1 MYSSNV
7 VFDDNRYGKLNVL
20 IVDDQSMVANSLAN
34 TLLHL
39 GFNAK
44 VTDKIDEMKKILNLE
59 KVDVVL
65 MEYAYRNGQ
74 GIEEIKNAKI
84 KSKNSKVKFVVT
96 SVSGEHTV
104 KDNAIT
110 HQCDLFL
117 VKPISSQELAAEIKK
132 VAKQEYRKAERVKC
146 HIAFK
151 VIHAEI
157 ESDTFATDISTDGAH
172 LLDENHNI
180 SPKIGEEIVV
190 KFTIPKALE
199 DINITATVVRLSNNG
214 FGIQFKS
221 ITQQEKNKIKL
232 NIIQ

>member
-1 MYSSNV
+1 MYSSDI
-7 VFDDNRYGKLNVL
+7 VFEDNRYGKLNVL

-44 VTDKIDEMKKILNLE
+44 VTDKIDEMKKILSLD
-59 KVDVVL
+59 KVDVAL

-74 GIEEIKNAKI
+74 GLEEIKNAKL

-96 SVSGEHTV
+96 SANGAHEI

-117 VKPISSQELAAEIKK
+117 VKPISSHDLAAEIKK

-151 VIHAEI
+151 VVRSEI
-157 ESDTFATDISTDGAH
+157 EFNTFASDISTDGAH
-172 LLDENHNI
+172 LLDENHSIN
-180 SPKIGEEIVV
+180 PNIGEEIVV
-190 KFTIPKALE
+190 KFTIPKVLE
-199 DINITATVVRLSNNG
+199 DINITALVVRLSNNG
-214 FGIQFKS
+214 FGIQFKT
-221 ITQQEKNKIKL
+221 ITQLEKNKIKL
-232 NIIQ
+232 HIIQ